1 MWNSAIE
8 HFTGPVSWVDVV
20 TLLSVIVGG
29 GFAWWQWRQSCRVRR
44 AEHLNVILS
53 RYDTQATSIH
63 FYQLINNTTYGGTDG
78 DLFYLGGLRFRDVME
93 GNRRVIVSEKDIDSM
108 LLMFSQICY
117 EQQNETISNTEFAFF
132 CYQIRRTLAH
142 RQIKQYLYDYAEY
155 CTQYKIA
162 FPYRALVREGKN
174 VDAAHYERVMVLL
187 NASN

>member
-93 GNRRVIVSEKDIDSM
+93 GDGRVIVSEKDIDSM

-117 EQQNETISNTEFAFF
+117 EQQNGTISNTEFAFF

-155 CTQYKIA
+155 CAQYKIA

-174 VDAAHYERVMVLL
+174 VDADHYERVMALL